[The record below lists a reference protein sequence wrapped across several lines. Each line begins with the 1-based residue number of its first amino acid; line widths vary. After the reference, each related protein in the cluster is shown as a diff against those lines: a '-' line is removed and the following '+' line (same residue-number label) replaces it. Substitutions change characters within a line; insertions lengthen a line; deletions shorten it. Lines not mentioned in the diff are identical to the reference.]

1 MRVRIVK
8 VSGTERRGQLAE
20 FLQAGI
26 EGAWMFSLERGD
38 EKEEPA
44 TGDQIEEWLASSGM
58 FEEDALVV
66 LETNELFEGLGT
78 ALRIFVLDRPFD
90 ELEPHLREAARGS
103 DLVIVEWGE
112 PFEGTPEQGLETELK
127 ENTGASKV
135 LSFRSGDERER
146 AYAKARDMAVSRMG
160 GDDRRRPH
168 RSGRGGEGGGRR
180 GQDLLRGCARTRRA
194 AGSPH
199 RDGRARPGPRE
210 DQDHPLRA
218 GLLLTFIRLT
228 EPRSARKNA

>member
-1 MRVRIVK
+1 
-8 VSGTERRGQLAE
+8 
-20 FLQAGI
+20 
-26 EGAWMFSLERGD
+26 MFSLERGD

-160 GDDRRRPH
+160 GVVMTEDVPTEVVEAVKEAAEE
-168 RSGRGGEGGGRR
+168 GRISCEDARELAGRL
-180 GQDLLRGCARTRRA
+180 GVPIETV
-194 AGSPH
+194 
-199 RDGRARPGPRE
+199 GRALDLERIKITRC
-210 DQDHPLRA
+210 
-218 GLLLTFIRLT
+218 GLGCF
-228 EPRSARKNA
+228 